1 MNKHT
6 NGFVNTPEPDPVL
19 SILLVVLNNRKFIA
33 AAIQNY
39 LDQQCA
45 ESELVIVDGASTD
58 GTKEII
64 ESRAKNNP
72 QIRWVSEK
80 DQGQSD
86 AMNKAIRMAKG
97 EYISFLNV
105 DDYYEPGT
113 LNQILQLIKSGET
126 AEFMVGNCNVWDSD
140 GKLIYVNRPKKLKP
154 WHILSGKYLPV
165 NPTAYFYKKSIHDKV
180 GFYSVENQHNM
191 DLEFIAKASLMVDFK
206 YFDRTWGNFRMLPET
221 KTVRDIND
229 GLLEKRKCELFDQI
243 CHKAP
248 SLVRWRTFWQKKAIR
263 LNKYKTAFVRKAAYV
278 PKAVLWKIKHG
289 F

>member
-6 NGFVNTPEPDPVL
+6 NGFVNNPEPDPVL
-19 SILLVVLNNRKFIA
+19 SILLVVLNNRQFIA

-45 ESELVIVDGASTD
+45 ESELVIIDGASTD

-64 ESRAKNNP
+64 ESLAKNNP
-72 QIRWVSEK
+72 QTRWVSEK
-80 DQGQSD
+80 DKGQSD

-105 DDYYEPGT
+105 DDYYQPNT
-113 LNQILQLIKSGET
+113 LNQIIQLIKSGET
-126 AEFMVGNCNVWDSD
+126 AEFMVGNCNVWDSN

-165 NPTAYFYKKSIHDKV
+165 NPTAYFYKKSIHGKV
-180 GFYSVENQHNM
+180 GFYSVENHYNM
-191 DLEFIAKASLMVDFK
+191 DLEFIAKASLMVDIK
-206 YFDRTWGNFRMLPET
+206 YVDQTWGNFRMLPDT
-221 KTVRDIND
+221 KTVKDID
-229 GLLEKRKCELFDQI
+229 SGLLEKRKRELFNRI
-243 CHKAP
+243 YCKAP
-248 SLVRWRTFWQKKAIR
+248 FTVKWRTFWQKEAIR
-263 LNKYKTAFVRKAAYV
+263 LNKYEKTLVGKVAFI
-278 PKAVLWKIKHG
+278 PKAVLWKLKHG